1 MDTIA
6 LFLIHKFLA
15 FFYAIGMN
23 SFVLLFDKDADY
35 CAAGIDRYSLV
46 KSLVMCQSL
55 IWYGYLIMIA
65 LIATLFFGIS
75 FFLKK
80 QTTS

>member
-1 MDTIA
+1 MDNIA

-15 FFYAIGMN
+15 FFYAFGMN
-23 SFVLLFDKDADY
+23 AFVLLFDKDADY
-35 CAAGIDRYSLV
+35 CATGIDRYSSV

-55 IWYGYLIMIA
+55 IWCGYLIMVA
-65 LIATLFFGIS
+65 LLVVIIYGIR